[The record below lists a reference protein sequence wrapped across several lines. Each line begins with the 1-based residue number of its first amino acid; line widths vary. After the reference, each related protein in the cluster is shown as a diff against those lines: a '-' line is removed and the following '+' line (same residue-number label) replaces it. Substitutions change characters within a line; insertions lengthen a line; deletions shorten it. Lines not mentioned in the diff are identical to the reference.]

1 MIDLFAPVSVLVSA
15 LTEELRVAALVA
27 AASNAESWIEMHADP
42 ESGATGPWSDPDDHA
57 SEDDVHVE
65 EIERALGRELTHEEH
80 ASVWP
85 VYRDELT
92 RLTAHLS
99 QRDEVLS

>member
-1 MIDLFAPVSVLVSA
+1 MKAES
-15 LTEELRVAALVA
+15 LTEELCLATLRAAEVNA
-27 AASNAESWIEMHADP
+27 AAWIEMHADP
-42 ESGATGPWSDPDDHA
+42 ESGATGPWSDPDDRA

-65 EIERALGRELTHEEH
+65 EIERALGRALTPEEH

-99 QRDEVLS
+99 QRDEVQS